1 MTPMV
6 LLPVIGDGERKVNG
20 SLIEKSLC
28 QNDIRI
34 PFCHRL
40 FWGNNV
46 LLFLS

>member
-6 LLPVIGDGERKVNG
+6 LLPVIGDGERNVNG

-34 PFCHRL
+34 PF
-40 FWGNNV
+40 
-46 LLFLS
+46 